1 MDRIQIYLDIVPLPV
16 AVAGAFFAVFAF
28 FAIPSRYRLSVALT
42 IMPIWLTM
50 SRLPEFEIQ
59 WLPPAAK
66 ITSIMGY
73 SFVGLGAMLHPGPRR
88 TLPRYVWLYLVM
100 AVIAFL
106 FVLRVDDRTVAL
118 ILRLQWLTLVFAA
131 LMLARTIVTTQDLMR
146 IVNALAFGCFLA
158 LALPLSALILFPGES
173 FLKGGNRFEPY
184 GVNSNQ
190 IGMLFAL
197 ALPLLAYK
205 GLTAR
210 RVVFKPI
217 LLGAAGITVG
227 MALLTGS
234 RQTLLAILM
243 VSIPLVFKFS
253 KRPVITIVGLAIG
266 AFAVSY
272 VMGMADAT
280 AVERLSDLESE
291 RIYIWEAYIRDVFA
305 QRPLFGLLGVSGEE
319 AFKSSV
325 VGMHPHSAYFNM
337 MYMGG
342 LVYTVP
348 MLWLLWKSVK
358 STKTVWQA
366 RTMLGTDPLLISIL
380 ATLLLAMYVQGLF
393 NQVVY
398 WPTYAWSFLHVIL
411 ASFFMSVAHDLEV
424 EDPAWVL
431 PDEEA
436 EYDPGDWYDEDE
448 EVDPGMLPEGQ
459 LA

>member
-1 MDRIQIYLDIVPLPV
+1 
-16 AVAGAFFAVFAF
+16 
-28 FAIPSRYRLSVALT
+28 
-42 IMPIWLTM
+42 
-50 SRLPEFEIQ
+50 
-59 WLPPAAK
+59 
-66 ITSIMGY
+66 
-73 SFVGLGAMLHPGPRR
+73 MLHPGPRR
-88 TLPRYVWLYLVM
+88 SLPRFLWLYLVM
-100 AVIAFL
+100 AAIAFL
-106 FVLRVDDRTVAL
+106 FVLRVEDRTVAL
-118 ILRLQWLTLVFAA
+118 VLRLQWFTLVFAA
-131 LMLARTIVTTQDLMR
+131 IMLARTIVTAQDLMR

-158 LALPLSALILFPGES
+158 LVLPLSALILFPRES
-173 FLKGGNRFEPY
+173 FMKGGNRFEPY

-210 RVVFKPI
+210 RAVFKPI
-217 LLGAAGITVG
+217 LLAAAGITVG

-253 KRPVITIVGLAIG
+253 KRPVMTILGLAIG
-266 AFAVSY
+266 AFAVTY

-280 AVERLSDLESE
+280 AVERLSDFESE

-305 QRPLFGLLGVSGEE
+305 QRPLFGLLGVRGEE

-325 VGMHPHSAYFNM
+325 VGIHPHSAYFNM

-342 LVYTVP
+342 LVYTLP

-358 STKTVWQA
+358 STMAVWRG

-380 ATLLLAMYVQGLF
+380 ATLLGAMYVQGLF

-411 ASFFMSVAHDLEV
+411 ACFFISVAHDLDEY
-424 EDPAWVL
+424 DPAWVL

-436 EYDPGDWYDEDE
+436 DSETIDWYDEHDE
-448 EVDPGMLPEGQ
+448 VEPGEMQEGQ